1 MRLSVPTS
9 SHVVGGTLLGAV
21 GCLLLALLPAP
32 ASAVPVPARN
42 LLASSRPGLSEGVG
56 DPYFPHYGNRG
67 YDVRHYDVADRF
79 DPRSGRLAGR
89 TKLTAVATAD
99 RKQISLDLVLTP
111 LEVRVDGRAA
121 GFHQVRG
128 RKLVVRPR
136 HPLVAGDVFR
146 VMVRYR
152 GVPERI
158 VRGDLAPWIS
168 GGGEATAIGEPE
180 ICAWWFAC
188 NDHPRDKA
196 TYDISVR
203 VPKGRK
209 AISNGV
215 LVSKTTRAGRT
226 TWRWRMAQ
234 PMASYLAFF
243 AVGRFRVER
252 STSAGLPVLYAVSKR
267 FTPRAQETELRM
279 LRRTPEI
286 VAWLSSQ
293 FGRYPFQAMGGVIT
307 SLYTGFALEN
317 QSRPVYPYLGDNAS
331 DRSIVVH
338 ELAHQWF
345 GDSVSVED
353 WRDIWLNE
361 GFATYA
367 EWLYRAGHGGQSVAE
382 QLQDAYASRP
392 SSHQFWRLK
401 IGDPGADRVFA
412 IPVYD
417 RGAMALAALANRIGP
432 TTLATV
438 LRDWVAKHR
447 YGNADIAAFVALAES
462 VSGQDLRSFFDAWL
476 YTGAKPAATAANGL
490 A

>member
-1 MRLSVPTS
+1 MRLPAPTS
-9 SHVVGGTLLGAV
+9 SRALGGA
-21 GCLLLALLPAP
+21 LLAVAGCVLLA
-32 ASAVPVPARN
+32 ALPVPAVAGSTSA
-42 LLASSRPGLSEGVG
+42 LETSARPRLPKGVG

-79 DPRSGRLAGR
+79 DPRSGKLSGR
-89 TKLTAVATAD
+89 TKITAVATAD
-99 RKQISLDLVLTP
+99 RKRISLDLVLTP
-111 LEVRVDGRAA
+111 LAVRVDGTRAT
-121 GFHQVRG
+121 FHQVRG
-128 RKLVVRPR
+128 RKVVVRPKHR
-136 HPLVAGDVFR
+136 LAVGDTFR
-146 VMVRYR
+146 VKVRYR

-158 VRGDLAPWIS
+158 VRGDLAPWFS
-168 GGGEATAIGEPE
+168 GGGEAMAIGEPE

-196 TYDISVR
+196 TYDISLR
-203 VPKGRK
+203 VPKGRQ

-215 LVSKTTRAGRT
+215 LLSRTTASGHT

-252 STSAGLPVLYAVSKR
+252 TSAGGLPVLYAVSKR
-267 FTPRAQETELRM
+267 LTRGEQKTELRL
-279 LRRTPEI
+279 LRRTPE
-286 VAWLSSQ
+286 VVQWLADR
-293 FGRYPFQAMGGVIT
+293 FGPYPFQAMGGVIT

-317 QSRPVYPYLGDNAS
+317 QSRPVYPYLGDNGEG
-331 DRSIVVH
+331 RSIVVH

-367 EWLYRAGHGGQSVAE
+367 EWLYRAGHGGRSVAQ
-382 QLQDAYASRP
+382 QLQDAYDSRP
-392 SSHQFWRLK
+392 ASHQFWRLK
-401 IGDPGADRVFA
+401 IGNPGGKQVFA

-417 RGAMALAALANRIGP
+417 RGAMTLAALANRIGADN
-432 TTLATV
+432 LATV
-438 LRDWVAKHR
+438 LREWVAKHR
-447 YGNADIAAFVALAES
+447 YGNADIAEFVALAQAE
-462 VSGQDLRSFFDAWL
+462 SGQDLRSFFTAWL
-476 YTGAKPAATAANGL
+476 YTAGKPAATAANGL